1 MASHTSAW
9 EAFDGWIKQSLEL
22 GASDIHFVPGYNPKV
37 RVNGELNSLVEHKL
51 DGEQTNWMCNGLFGN
66 SHHHG
71 GYAEE
76 MHTTRL
82 YGNRIASIQGAT
94 AGGEKTLC
102 IRFMGGEIPDMKK
115 CNVPATFQELLSE
128 NHGIVIVGGPHGS
141 GKTTTLHM
149 GVNWINLNRNVNICT
164 IEKPRYFVME
174 AAKALVQQHEVG
186 VDGGSISELIRL
198 SLRLAP
204 DVLMVSD
211 IDSFDSLVEVI
222 AAAETGHLVLI
233 QMHASEPKNAIE
245 RLLSAAPPDMQEGIR
260 SQLSGCIA
268 GVVQQRLVVRKGGKG
283 RVAVC
288 EVLGKAARKLALGAD
303 YEPGMYLTRAI
314 DEIQRMLDASEIE
327 DEVAD
332 RMRREFGC

>member
-1 MASHTSAW
+1 MSSHTAAW
-9 EAFDGWIKQSLEL
+9 EKFDEWLKQSLEM
-22 GASDIHFVPGYNPKV
+22 GASDVHFVPGYNPQV
-37 RVNGELNSLVEHKL
+37 RVNGELASLAEHKL
-51 DGEQTNWMCNGLFGN
+51 DGEQTNWICNGLFGN
-66 SHHHG
+66 SHHYG
-71 GYAEE
+71 GAPEDL
-76 MHTTRL
+76 HTTRL
-82 YGNRIASIQGAT
+82 YGNRIASIQAAT

-102 IRFMGGEIPDMKK
+102 VRFMGGDIPDMEK
-115 CNVPATFQELLSE
+115 CNVPETYQDLLRE
-128 NHGIVIVGGPHGS
+128 PGGIVIVGGPHGS

-164 IEKPRYFVME
+164 IENPRYFVME
-174 AAKALVQQHEVG
+174 PAKALVQQHEVG
-186 VDGGSISELIRL
+186 VDGSSTAELIRL

-204 DVLMVSD
+204 NVLMVSD
-211 IDSFDSLVEVI
+211 IDSFDVLVEVI

-245 RLLSAAPPDMQEGIR
+245 RLLSAAPPDMREGVR

-268 GVVQQRLVVRKGGKG
+268 GVVQQRLVKRKGDKG

-303 YEPGMYLTRAI
+303 YESGMYLTRAS
-314 DEIQRMLDASEIE
+314 DEIQKMLDADEIE
-327 DEVAD
+327 EDVAD